1 MKAEHSRDS
10 GVDRICAGPQ
20 AAQQASHGSRADR
33 NEAPAQSLSEE
44 DNMTNPFEDENGV
57 YHVLINE
64 EGQHSLWPSFIEVP
78 AGWTIVHA
86 SDSRAACLEFIN
98 QHWTDMRPK
107 SLIESM
113 KKSSASEQQEDSA
126 DSTTEPK
133 SNILN
138 WDSNTRH

>member
-1 MKAEHSRDS
+1 MRVRSSAKSLA
-10 GVDRICAGPQ
+10 C
-20 AAQQASHGSRADR
+20 SRADR
-33 NEAPAQSLSEE
+33 NGPAQSLSEE
-44 DNMTNPFEDENGV
+44 ENMTNPFEDENGV

-126 DSTTEPK
+126 HSATEPK